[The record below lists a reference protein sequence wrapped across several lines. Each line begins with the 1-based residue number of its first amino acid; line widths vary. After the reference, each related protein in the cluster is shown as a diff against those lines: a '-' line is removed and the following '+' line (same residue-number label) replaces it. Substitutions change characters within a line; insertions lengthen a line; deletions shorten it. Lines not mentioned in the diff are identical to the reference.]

1 MYNEIM
7 WQVPI
12 AATPEPAK
20 GEHRSC
26 YGNNFITILLSILIV
41 KWCPVLPPIFV
52 NKLHTNNRYD
62 Y

>member
-20 GEHRSC
+20 GEAPQLIPQLLYCTTSC
-26 YGNNFITILLSILIV
+26 DLCQMVPSAAIHSYELSS
-41 KWCPVLPPIFV
+41 
-52 NKLHTNNRYD
+52 YQ
-62 Y
+62 